1 MITTDLQ
8 PLSVIE
14 DNGFVALLKF
24 LDPKY
29 QLPSRK
35 VLKKWLEKKYEE
47 ATSNVKNELANVRKV
62 CITTDAWTS
71 INMDSFLTVTCHFI
85 NDIYQLKTYVLETVK
100 IEGSHT
106 GAAIANNLKGIFNN
120 WKIEDKV
127 ISVVTD
133 NAVNMKLAIKQLEPI
148 LELILVGTYFAH
160 VE

>member
-8 PLSVIE
+8 PLSIIE

-35 VLKKWLEKKYEE
+35 IFKKWLENKYEE

-62 CITTDAWTS
+62 CITTDTWTS
-71 INMDSFLTVTCHFI
+71 VNMDSFLTVTCHFI
-85 NDIYQLKTYVLETVK
+85 NDIYQIKTYVLETVK

-106 GAAIANNLKGIFNN
+106 GAAIANNLQSIFNN

-127 ISVVTD
+127 ISIVTD
-133 NAVNMKLAIKQLEPI
+133 NAANIKFAIKQLEPRTTNI
-148 LELILVGTYFAH
+148 LCFAH
-160 VE
+160 TG